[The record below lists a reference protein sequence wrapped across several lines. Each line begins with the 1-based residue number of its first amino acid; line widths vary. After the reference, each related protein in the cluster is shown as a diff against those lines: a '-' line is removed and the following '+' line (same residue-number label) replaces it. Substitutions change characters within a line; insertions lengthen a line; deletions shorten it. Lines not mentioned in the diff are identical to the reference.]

1 MSRAKRESARR
12 QAAQDAHRRKVDG
25 DYRARHPARAAEE
38 SGFRKARRARVR
50 SRSASDP
57 SLDQGTPETAQK
69 ARVVQQGALARMFEL
84 GHLSA
89 HELAYS
95 QEIRQVAEKL
105 AQDVMVGSFSM
116 ETRVDQS
123 RSGTG
128 PFFESLGAVRAEVAY
143 TSWRGAIQEPKLV
156 LAMIVEDVSWRTA
169 AARFHLGP
177 ARAKKLL
184 LDALGAWPLHYR
196 EARETIDEADL
207 LAAQAGILG

>member
-1 MSRAKRESARR
+1 MSRARRESARR
-12 QAAQDAHRRKVDG
+12 KAAQDAHRRKVDG

-38 SGFRKARRARVR
+38 SGFRKARRERVR

-69 ARVVQQGALARMFEL
+69 ARAVQQGALARMFAR

-105 AQDVMVGSFSM
+105 ARDVIVGSFSM

-128 PFFESLGAVRAEVAY
+128 AFFESLGAVRAEVAY
-143 TSWRGAIQEPKLV
+143 TSWRQAIEEPQLV
-156 LAMIVEDVSWRTA
+156 LAMIVEDQGYATA
-169 AARFHLGP
+169 ARRFKVHHT
-177 ARAKKLL
+177 RAKKLL
-184 LDALGAWPLHYR
+184 LDALAAWPDHCR